1 MSSVSAGPTSGPNG
15 GALPLAN
22 DLLRGADAIR
32 LFMFGD
38 ARDEQQAG
46 ADRRAIY
53 HLAAK
58 HSLPTFKMG
67 GVLCGRRSTILN
79 WIERQERAA

>member
-1 MSSVSAGPTSGPNG
+1 MNTIATGPTSGANG
-15 GALPLAN
+15 GALPLAG
-22 DLLRGADAIR
+22 DLLRGADALR

-38 ARDEQQAG
+38 AADEKAAD

-67 GVLCGRRSTILN
+67 GVLCGRKSTILA
-79 WIERQERAA
+79 WIDKQERAA